1 MISVLHRGRFHSINI
16 HLFSLK
22 RQITTTLT
30 CIMADINTK
39 DVLGDYEE
47 KPDIWASAVR
57 RLLILYLYMYIRGMY
72 TCVYDVGRMI
82 SRE

>member
-1 MISVLHRGRFHSINI
+1 
-16 HLFSLK
+16 
-22 RQITTTLT
+22 
-30 CIMADINTK
+30 MADINSK